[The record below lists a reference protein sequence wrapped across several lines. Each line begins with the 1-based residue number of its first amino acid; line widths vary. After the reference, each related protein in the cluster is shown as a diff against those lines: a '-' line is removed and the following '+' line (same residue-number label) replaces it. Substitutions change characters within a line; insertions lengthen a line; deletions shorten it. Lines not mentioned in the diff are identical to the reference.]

1 MKIKE
6 GFILHHIAD
15 QWIAIAVGD
24 VPETKNILI
33 TLNKTGAFVWE
44 LLQKDMSYQ
53 EVICRMTDR
62 YAIDEE
68 VARQDLNYFLENVRN
83 ANLLEE

>member
-1 MKIKE
+1 MKIKK
-6 GFILHHIAD
+6 GFILHHIID
-15 QWIAIAVGD
+15 QWIAVAVD
-24 VPETKNILI
+24 DNLETKRVFI

-53 EVICRMTDR
+53 EVICRMTDK

-68 VARQDLNYFLENVRN
+68 VARQDLNYFLEMF
-83 ANLLEE
+83 EMQIY